1 MELLLDGVLTL
12 TNPTSSIFYYLIQY
26 PGSIQKTCLF
36 FLSQS
41 ESAEASQSSLP
52 LPINIRCLFP

>member
-12 TNPTSSIFYYLIQY
+12 TNPTSSILYYLIQY
-26 PGSIQKTCLF
+26 PGSVQKTCLF
-36 FLSQS
+36 FLPQS
-41 ESAEASQSSLP
+41 ESAEASQPSLP